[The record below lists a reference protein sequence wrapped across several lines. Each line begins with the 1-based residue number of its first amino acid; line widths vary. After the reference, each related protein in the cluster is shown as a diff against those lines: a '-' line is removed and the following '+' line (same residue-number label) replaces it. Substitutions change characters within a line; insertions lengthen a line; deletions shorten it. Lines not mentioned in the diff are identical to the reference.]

1 MKRLL
6 WMTAFATLLAATNPA
21 ARVLAQ
27 NADPLSGTWELDLAK
42 SKFSGPAPKSQT
54 RTYDVAGDSV
64 NLTSKG
70 VSAEGKPTAVQFN
83 ARFDGKDYPITGLPD
98 ADTIA
103 LKKIDDFRATA
114 TLKKNGKVAIT
125 STRTIA
131 KDGKTMTIKSKGT
144 DAKGEKI
151 DDVWVFVKKR

>member
-6 WMTAFATLLAATNPA
+6 WMTAFATLLIVTNPA
-21 ARVLAQ
+21 TRVLAQ

-64 NLTSKG
+64 KLTSKG
-70 VSAEGKPTAVQFN
+70 VSADGHPTAVQFN
-83 ARFDGKDYPITGLPD
+83 ARFDGKDYPITGLPN

-103 LKKIDDFRATA
+103 LERIDAFRATS

-151 DDVWVFVKKR
+151 DDVLVFVKR

>member
-6 WMTAFATLLAATNPA
+6 WMTAFATLFAITIPA

-27 NADPLSGTWELDLAK
+27 NAEPLSGTWELDLAK

-64 NLTSKG
+64 KLTSKG
-70 VSAEGKPTAVQFN
+70 ISPEGKPTAVQFN
-83 ARFDGKDYPITGLPD
+83 ARFDGKDYPITGFPY

-103 LKKIDDFRATA
+103 LKKD
-114 TLKKNGKVAIT
+114 
-125 STRTIA
+125 
-131 KDGKTMTIKSKGT
+131 
-144 DAKGEKI
+144 
-151 DDVWVFVKKR
+151 

>member
-6 WMTAFATLLAATNPA
+6 WMTAIATLFVATNPGT
-21 ARVLAQ
+21 RVLAQ
-27 NADPLSGTWELDLAK
+27 NADPMSGTWELDLAK
-42 SKFSGPAPKSQT
+42 SKISSPAPKSQT
-54 RTYDVAGDSV
+54 RTYVVAGDSV
-64 NLTSKG
+64 KLTSKG
-70 VSAEGKPTAVQFN
+70 VSADGNPTAVQFD
-83 ARFDGKDYPITGLPD
+83 ARFDGKDYPITGLPN

-114 TLKKNGKVAIT
+114 TLKKNGKVAVT
-125 STRTIA
+125 STRTVS

-151 DDVWVFVKKR
+151 DDVMVFVKR

>member
-6 WMTAFATLLAATNPA
+6 WMTAFAMLVAATNPA

-54 RTYDVAGDSV
+54 RTYEVAGDSV
-64 NLTSKG
+64 KLTSKG
-70 VSAEGKPTAVQFN
+70 VSADGNPTAVRFN

-103 LKKIDDFRATA
+103 LKKIDDFRSTA

-144 DAKGEKI
+144 DAKGEKV
-151 DDVWVFVKKR
+151 DDVWVFVKR

>member
-1 MKRLL
+1 MKRLF
-6 WMTAFATLLAATNPA
+6 WMTALATLFAVTTPA

-42 SKFSGPAPKSQT
+42 SKLSSPAPKSQT
-54 RTYDVAGDSV
+54 RTYDVAGNTV
-64 NLTSKG
+64 KATSKG
-70 VSAEGKPTAVQFN
+70 VSAEGKPTAVQFT
-83 ARFDGKDYPITGLPD
+83 ARFDGKDYPIMGLPN

-103 LKKIDDFRATA
+103 LKKIDDFRGTA
-114 TLKKNGKVAIT
+114 TLKKNGKVTIT
-125 STRTIA
+125 NTRTIA

-151 DDVWVFVKKR
+151 DDVWVFVKP